1 MIISLDQWVA
11 AVPIPRNQYSPICF
25 VAAFPHDISYNP
37 YKRKKVALNRTACS
51 AVLSTLN

>member
-1 MIISLDQWVA
+1 MTISLDQCVA
-11 AVPIPRNQYSPICF
+11 AVPTRNQYSPICF

-37 YKRKKVALNRTACS
+37 YKRKKVALNKTACS